1 MKTVLRSFFETILH
15 SQTIDAM
22 IEKNITWSRND
33 YE

>member
-1 MKTVLRSFFETILH
+1 MKTVLRSFLKLSLH
-15 SQTIDAM
+15 SQTIGAM